1 MLKPKYPALILF
13 QSFIT
18 HLKYLS
24 LSLSLSLLSVSL
36 SPRIYREPATPE
48 GTEHLLSH
56 KQNQT
61 GTYDIFL
68 FSLHNIKLPSLQL
81 FKQTL
86 SLSLSLSLSL
96 FFVDTRTTFV
106 RAKMVKY
113 QKNFLHS
120 QWRKGKEYVFVVDED
135 SGLDPLGLICANSS
149 SHSSSSR
156 RFKPKFLYFAFF
168 SLVSCILLLFPML
181 LSLSSSLS
189 LFYESES
196 GGNGFLCLS
205 VPNDTLCCDRT
216 SRRSDTCVMK
226 GDIRTHPASSSI
238 TLYRSNALNDTTS
251 NGGWA
256 YPEAEEAIQHEKI
269 RPYTRKWESHVMNTI
284 DELDLLVKRG
294 SSPRH
299 HCDVHHNVPAVFF
312 STGGFTGNLYHE
324 FNDGIIPLYITS
336 QEFNKKVVFVILEY
350 HNWWI
355 TKYGDI
361 LSQLSDFPPIDFS
374 NDTRVHCFP
383 EAIVGLRIHDEL
395 SVDPALMG
403 GKNRTISDFHD
414 LLDRSYRPRISS
426 LIQNEER
433 DAAEVGTVTQK
444 WGLTRPKLVIVARN
458 GSRAITNQDA
468 LVKLAEE
475 IGFFVEV
482 LKPERSTELAKIY
495 RVLNSS
501 DVVVGVHGA
510 AMTHFL
516 FMRPGSVFIQ
526 VIPLGTDW
534 AAATY
539 YGEPA
544 TKLGLNY
551 IGYKILAKE
560 SSLYQDY
567 SKDDPIL
574 MDPDSVNKK
583 GWEFTKKIYLDSQNV
598 RLDLGRF
605 QKRLLRAY
613 YFTRAGKNRRLRRL
627 SE

>member
-1 MLKPKYPALILF
+1 
-13 QSFIT
+13 
-18 HLKYLS
+18 
-24 LSLSLSLLSVSL
+24 
-36 SPRIYREPATPE
+36 
-48 GTEHLLSH
+48 
-56 KQNQT
+56 
-61 GTYDIFL
+61 
-68 FSLHNIKLPSLQL
+68 
-81 FKQTL
+81 
-86 SLSLSLSLSL
+86 
-96 FFVDTRTTFV
+96 
-106 RAKMVKY
+106 MVKY

-120 QWRKGKEYVFVVDED
+120 QWRKGKEYVLIVDED
-135 SGLDPLGLICANSS
+135 SGLGLMCS
-149 SHSSSSR
+149 SHK

-168 SLVSCILLLFPML
+168 ALVSCILLLFPML
-181 LSLSSSLS
+181 FSLTSTFS
-189 LFYESES
+189 LFYESDR
-196 GGNGFLCLS
+196 GVKGFLCSSL
-205 VPNDTLCCDRT
+205 PNDTLCCDRSST
-216 SRRSDTCVMK
+216 RSDTCVMK
-226 GDIRTHPASSSI
+226 GDLRTHPASSSI
-238 TLYRSNALNDTTS
+238 TLYRSGGPNATGTAPSDK
-251 NGGWA
+251 
-256 YPEAEEAIQHEKI
+256 EEEVIQHEKI
-269 RPYTRKWESHVMNTI
+269 RPYTRKWEAHVMDTI
-284 DELDLLVKRG
+284 DELDLLVRSG
-294 SSPRH
+294 SGPH
-299 HCDVHHNVPAVFF
+299 HACDVRHDVPAVFF

-336 QEFNKKVVFVILEY
+336 QQFNKKVVFVILEY

-383 EAIVGLRIHDEL
+383 EAIMGLRIHDEL
-395 SVDPALMG
+395 SVDPALME

-414 LLDRSYRPRISS
+414 LLDLSYLPRISS
-426 LIQNEER
+426 LVQNEER
-433 DAAEVGTVTQK
+433 EAAEAGIVTREHS
-444 WGLTRPKLVIVARN
+444 LTRPKLVIVARN

-482 LKPERSTELAKIY
+482 LRPERSTELAKIY

-501 DVVVGVHGA
+501 DVMVGVHGA

-516 FMRPGSVFIQ
+516 FMKPGSVFIQ

-544 TKLGLNY
+544 MKLGLNY

-583 GWEFTKKIYLDSQNV
+583 GWEFTKKIYLDSQDV
-598 RLDLGRF
+598 RLDLRRF

-613 YFTRAGKNRRLRRL
+613 YFTRARKNRPLRRL
-627 SE
+627 SV